1 MAYNF
6 KLKIDDLKVGKS
18 ESGMTYIPSTTE
30 TFSVKLHG
38 LRFNRK
44 IYQPGEIEAEL
55 SFELIIPDGTKLP
68 SVSQITTLLLNKD
81 VELYI
86 NENDKIAENYYVHQI
101 LPMQKSKSNL
111 LFVKLSIFSK
121 DKLMTLNKYS
131 KVYVAKKLGSD
142 ILNIERRNFTSDN
155 EQIYVDFSKMC
166 MLKYDYQKMVKNATT
181 SKSILIQIPSEF
193 IHPYLVQYNESF
205 YDFLARTA
213 NRCGE
218 FLYFEDGKL
227 VLGLKKRTIKEKE
240 EITVKD
246 GDKTETRTVVR
257 EKESAP
263 IVISNYLTVT
273 YQSITDS
280 PFKVD
285 SYSRDSIKDGQG
297 KMEGTNYDLIEKNS
311 LGYPHDTFPPK
322 PVYNSEL
329 ASDEYFF
336 PLYAN
341 KFTSYARETGCV
353 NGTADGF
360 GNQLFPIISKVA
372 SRSNDLS
379 HFFADM
385 IIAEGTIY
393 AKAAYKEHKTN
404 GDGYDD
410 YIKISEAEKSTKLE
424 FGDGNDC
431 AVPFGTLSPNGWTTL
446 NYYQDVRRHEEA
458 QQQQIICIDMGTNY
472 ADVKLGDKIALSED
486 GEPYTVIQIQLADN
500 GKWSQSYTTF
510 GGQMS
515 SKNDSD
521 QWQRVYAIPYA
532 KNDSVYKPYPPVL
545 DAPVI
550 RKAEPQTAFVVQN
563 DDPKYQGRVRIVYPW
578 QTDSKEAFKKLLDAE
593 NDYAKKEIDLDDAK
607 NKLARLQAE
616 MKKLKK
622 EREELRQDNEKKNN
636 QISEEKTERNNT
648 EKAIKAQVDLMVEKD
663 EEIATADQTISTKQ
677 ETISTNQAIL
687 YDSSK
692 TEKEKTTARTAISTA
707 QEAIDEAEAKKAQ
720 AESEKADA
728 EAEKKRLE
736 VLLKEQDAHI
746 QMLEDSKTDKTVL
759 TKKEAEIEVKNDKGE
774 VTGGKQKEIND
785 ANQAIVDAGKA
796 LRDAKDDVDKKANK
810 CKSVLSEMASPWI
823 RVSSPMATTG
833 GGTFFKP
840 NVGDEVL
847 INYDSGNIERPYVVG
862 SLFSK
867 NVLAPDERINR
878 TIGPNLHKNA
888 SIAIVSPN
896 GHGITFKDPGSGA
909 AFFGSVY
916 PGIGVI
922 NDYGDGIKW
931 PHTKD
936 LAGGI
941 KIGDRYGLYSIDMS
955 SDKRSVKI
963 SSSLGT
969 VKLDAFTGIT
979 ITAPNG
985 DVKIEGKNVM
995 IKAGNNLTLSSGT
1008 NMDEKKIVTSDTKEG
1023 KVLDVLDFLMKEEIV
1038 ERAINDF
1045 VTPFVDL
1052 SLARTV
1058 LEVFLRPVEGT
1069 MLVKSKRYLKLEAGN
1084 GKAQI
1089 KHNRYSKD
1097 IGIPGFIAKI
1107 DPSLENYNSNNLDT
1121 IQQLMQYVL
1130 PRLKADNGIPTII
1143 DNFVEQYITN
1153 WKNAVQKLT
1162 CYEEPDNCN
1171 LLVNENDPNVIKMT
1185 FASATWDD
1193 YDENTH
1199 EFDQKFVPIT
1209 PQQKTDYFKALNAFG
1224 QAVSAL
1230 FAHILRFETQADHDV
1245 ADNAPKVEKDVWA
1258 AFKDSFQVIIGC
1270 CEEQWEEIYTQNG
1283 NPTQEYL
1290 KVFQPHGSDPYIQ
1303 KTYLKRKWALLFLL
1317 KLSEKDLKYKNALK
1331 LSYKESDLTEDRL
1344 RDNFKWEQMT
1354 NNIQLLSTYPIGR
1367 TLVNYLK
1374 DPFLKKID
1382 MTAWMH
1388 TFRDKD
1394 MWIDN
1399 ESGQILFSDSSDKT
1413 SALENL
1419 INSDTCKYIE
1429 ANLYTIAALKKTLS
1443 SI

>member
-1 MAYNF
+1 MAYDF
-6 KLKIDDLKVGKS
+6 KLKIDDLKVGVS
-18 ESGMTYIPSTTE
+18 ESGVTYIPSTDE
-30 TFSVKLHG
+30 TFTVKLHG

-55 SFELIIPDGTKLP
+55 SFVLIIPDGTKLP
-68 SVSQITTLLLNKD
+68 SVSRITKLLLKKD

-86 NENDKIAENYYVHQI
+86 NENNKIAGNYYVHQVQ
-101 LPMQKSKSNL
+101 PMQKAGSSL

-142 ILNIERRNFTSDN
+142 ILNTERKNFTSEND
-155 EQIYVDFSKMC
+155 QIYVDFSKMC
-166 MLKYDYQKMVKNATT
+166 MLKYDYQKMVTNATT

-227 VLGLKKRTIKEKE
+227 VLGLKKRTEKE
-240 EITVKD
+240 QEVITVKD
-246 GDKTETRTVVR
+246 GDKTETKTIVR

-263 IVISNYLTVT
+263 IVITDYLSVT
-273 YQSITDS
+273 YQGITDS
-280 PFKVD
+280 PFEVD
-285 SYSRDSIKDGQG
+285 CYSRDSIKDGQG

-311 LGYPHDTFPPK
+311 LGYPHDTFPSK

-353 NGTADGF
+353 NGAGDGF
-360 GNQLFPIISKVA
+360 GNQLFPIISKFA
-372 SRSNDLS
+372 SKSNDLV
-379 HFFADM
+379 HFAADFV
-385 IIAEGTIY
+385 IAEGTMY
-393 AKAAYKEHKTN
+393 AKAASNEHKTN

-424 FGDGNDC
+424 FGDGETC

-446 NYYQDVRRHEEA
+446 NYYQDVRKHEEA
-458 QQQQIICIDMGTNY
+458 QQKKMICIDMGTNY

-500 GKWSQSYTTF
+500 GVWSQSYTTF
-510 GGQMS
+510 DGGMS
-515 SKNDSD
+515 SKNDSN
-521 QWQRVYAIPYA
+521 QWQRIYAIPYA
-532 KNDSVYKPYPPVL
+532 KINSVYKPYPPVL
-545 DAPVI
+545 DAPII
-550 RKAEPQTAFVVQN
+550 RNAEPQTAFVVRN
-563 DDPKYQGRVRIVYPW
+563 NDPKYQGRVRIVYPW
-578 QTDSKEAFKKLLDAE
+578 QTDSKSTFKDLLDAE
-593 NDYAKKEIDLDDAK
+593 SVYAVKEKDLAK
-607 NKLARLQAE
+607 AKEKLALLQAE

-622 EREELRQDNEKKNN
+622 EKAELELDDTKKN
-636 QISEEKTERNNT
+636 QLISDEKDERSKT

-663 EEIATADQTISTKQ
+663 KAITTADQTISTKQ

-687 YDSSK
+687 IDSSK
-692 TEKEKTTARTAISTA
+692 TESEKTAARTAISTA
-707 QEAIDEAEAKKAQ
+707 QEAIDEAEAKKTQ

-746 QMLEDSKTDKTVL
+746 QMLEDSKTDKTIL
-759 TKKEAEIEVKNDKGE
+759 TKKKAEIEVKNDKGE

-796 LRDAKDDVDKKANK
+796 LRDAKDDVDKKAKK

-847 INYDSGNIERPYVVG
+847 VNYDNGNIERPYVVG

-878 TIGPNLHKNA
+878 TIGPNLHRNA

-922 NDYGDGIKW
+922 NDYGKLDW

-1008 NMDEKKIVTSDTKEG
+1008 NMDEKKIINSDTKRG
-1023 KVLDVLDFLMKEEIV
+1023 KALDVFDFLVKEEIL
-1038 ERAINDF
+1038 ERSINDF

-1058 LEVFLRPVEGT
+1058 LEVFLRPIEGT
-1069 MLVKSKRYLKLEAGN
+1069 MLVKSKRYLKLEAGK

-1089 KHNRYSKD
+1089 KSDRYSNE

-1107 DPSLENYNSNNLDT
+1107 DPSLENYNSDNIGT
-1121 IQQLMQYVL
+1121 VQQLMPYVL
-1130 PRLKADNGIPTII
+1130 DRLKANGGIPSII
-1143 DNFVEQYITN
+1143 ENFVTQYENN
-1153 WKNAVQKLT
+1153 WDTAARNLDQYDTIADSDLVK
-1162 CYEEPDNCN
+1162 YEGPNLMDISFYQDNWN
-1171 LLVNENDPNVIKMT
+1171 NKAESWFNDKCIPNIDAQIKT
-1185 FASATWDD
+1185 SLAA
-1193 YDENTH
+1193 
-1199 EFDQKFVPIT
+1199 
-1209 PQQKTDYFKALNAFG
+1209 AANAFG
-1224 QAVSAL
+1224 QAVATL
-1230 FAHILRFETQADHDV
+1230 FHHYLAFEKLGSHNAV
-1245 ADNAPKVEKDVWA
+1245 AGESQIETDVWG
-1258 AFKDSFQVIIGC
+1258 AFDDSCKQ
-1270 CEEQWEEIYTQNG
+1270 IYNECDSVWVKLYASDHK
-1283 NPTQEYL
+1283 PSDKYL
-1290 KVFQPHGSDPYIQ
+1290 QDLIPCSDDPFIQ
-1303 KTYLKRKWALLFLL
+1303 KTYLKRKWALLFLF
-1317 KLSEKDLKYKNALK
+1317 KLSKKNPKYASALK
-1331 LSYKESDLTEDRL
+1331 LSYDDTDLTKDRL
-1344 RDNFKWEQMT
+1344 CDNFKWSKMIS
-1354 NNIQLLSTYPIGR
+1354 NIQFLSLHPFLGSLIDS
-1367 TLVNYLK
+1367 LK

-1394 MWIDN
+1394 MWADN
-1399 ESGQILFSDSSDKT
+1399 EDGQILFSDSSEKT

-1419 INSDTCKYIE
+1419 QQGDTSNYIE
-1429 ANLYTIAALKKTLS
+1429 ANQYTIAALKKALS
-1443 SI
+1443 SIN

>member
-1 MAYNF
+1 MAYDF
-6 KLKIDDLKVGKS
+6 KLKIDDLKVGVS
-18 ESGMTYIPSTTE
+18 ESGVTYVPSTDE
-30 TFSVKLHG
+30 TFTVKLHG

-55 SFELIIPDGTKLP
+55 SFVLIIPDGTKLP
-68 SVSQITTLLLNKD
+68 SVSRITKLLLKKD

-86 NENDKIAENYYVHQI
+86 NENNKIAGNYYVHQVQ
-101 LPMQKSKSNL
+101 PMQKAGSSL

-142 ILNIERRNFTSDN
+142 ILNTERKNFTSEND
-155 EQIYVDFSKMC
+155 QIYVDFSKMC
-166 MLKYDYQKMVKNATT
+166 MLKYDYQKMVTNATT

-227 VLGLKKRTIKEKE
+227 VLGLRKRTEKAQE
-240 EITVKD
+240 VITVKV
-246 GDKTETRTVVR
+246 GNETETKTIVR
-257 EKESAP
+257 EKESDP
-263 IVISNYLTVT
+263 IVITDYLSVT
-273 YQSITDS
+273 YQGITDS
-280 PFKVD
+280 PFEVD
-285 SYSRDSIKDGQG
+285 CYSRDSIKDGQG

-311 LGYPHDTFPPK
+311 LGYPHDTFPSK

-336 PLYAN
+336 PLYAD
-341 KFTSYARETGCV
+341 KFTSFKRERG
-353 NGTADGF
+353 GA
-360 GNQLFPIISKVA
+360 NQIFPIISKIA
-372 SRSNDLS
+372 SKSNDLV
-379 HFFADM
+379 HFAADVV
-385 IIAEGTIY
+385 IAEGTMY
-393 AKAAYKEHKTN
+393 AKAATNEHKTN
-404 GDGYDD
+404 SDGYED
-410 YIKISEAEKSTKLE
+410 YIKINEAEKSTKLE
-424 FGDGNDC
+424 LGDGETC
-431 AVPFGTLSPNGWTTL
+431 AVPFGTLSPKGWTTL
-446 NYYQDVRRHEEA
+446 NYYQDVRKHEEA
-458 QQQQIICIDMGTNY
+458 QQKKMICIDMGTNY
-472 ADVKLGDKIALSED
+472 ADVKLGDKIALSKD

-500 GKWSQSYTTF
+500 GVWSQSYTTF
-510 GGQMS
+510 DGGMS
-515 SKNDSD
+515 SKNDSN
-521 QWQRVYAIPYA
+521 QWQRIYAIPYA
-532 KNDSVYKPYPPVL
+532 KIDSVYKPYPPVL
-545 DAPVI
+545 DAPII
-550 RKAEPQTAFVVQN
+550 RNAEPQTAFVVRN
-563 DDPKYQGRVRIVYPW
+563 NDPKYQGRVRIVYPW
-578 QTDSKEAFKKLLDAE
+578 QTDSKSTFKDLLDAE
-593 NDYAKKEIDLDDAK
+593 SVYAVKEKDLAK
-607 NKLARLQAE
+607 AKEKLALLQAE

-622 EREELRQDNEKKNN
+622 QREELELDVTKKD
-636 QISEEKTERNNT
+636 QLISDEKTERNKT

-663 EEIATADQTISTKQ
+663 KVITTADQTISTKQ

-847 INYDSGNIERPYVVG
+847 INYDNGNIERPYVVG

-878 TIGPNLHKNA
+878 TIGPNLHRNA

-916 PGIGVI
+916 PGIGGI
-922 NDYGDGIKW
+922 NDYGKLDW

-1008 NMDEKKIVTSDTKEG
+1008 NTDNKKIVNSDTRRG
-1023 KVLDVLDFLMKEEIV
+1023 KALDVFDFLVKEEIL
-1038 ERAINDF
+1038 ERSINDF

-1058 LEVFLRPVEGT
+1058 LEVFLRPIEGT
-1069 MLVKSKRYLKLEAGN
+1069 LLVKSKRYLKLEAGK

-1089 KHNRYSKD
+1089 KRDRYAKN
-1097 IGIPGFIAKI
+1097 IIVPGFFSKL
-1107 DPSLENYNSNNLDT
+1107 DPSLENYNSDNLGT
-1121 IQQLMQYVL
+1121 IQQMLEYVL
-1130 PRLKADNGIPTII
+1130 PLLSQASGIGSLI
-1143 DNFVEQYITN
+1143 DDFSEKY
-1153 WKNAVQKLT
+1153 VQKWQDAYDKKRAYLATANT
-1162 CYEEPDNCN
+1162 CILKEKVNDLEEETFDKVTW
-1171 LLVNENDPNVIKMT
+1171 VNR
-1185 FASATWDD
+1185 
-1193 YDENTH
+1193 DENS
-1199 EFDQKFVPIT
+1199 FNGKYIDGIQDSV
-1209 PQQKTDYFKALNAFG
+1209 KTEHATKANAFG
-1224 QAVSAL
+1224 LAVAS
-1230 FAHILRFETQADHDV
+1230 FFVHKNRFEHLADHDDA
-1245 ADNAPKVEKDVWA
+1245 ADDPKVKKDVWA
-1258 AFKDSFQVIIGC
+1258 AFGSSLIRLDNELDDDWDELYSAQIRPPKPSS
-1270 CEEQWEEIYTQNG
+1270 N
-1283 NPTQEYL
+1283 YL
-1290 KVFQPHGSDPYIQ
+1290 DVRDPSDLYVN
-1303 KTYLKRKWALLFLL
+1303 KTFLKRKWALLFLL
-1317 KLSEKDLKYKNALK
+1317 KLSEKDSKYASALK
-1331 LSYKESDLTEDRL
+1331 LSYVDTDLTEDRL
-1344 RDNFKWEQMT
+1344 CDNFKWSKMIS
-1354 NNIQLLSTYPIGR
+1354 NIQFLSTHPFLGSLI
-1367 TLVNYLK
+1367 NSLK
-1374 DPFLKKID
+1374 DPFLKKLD

-1388 TFRDKD
+1388 TFRDRD
-1394 MWIDN
+1394 MWADK
-1399 ESGQILFSDSSDKT
+1399 EGGQILFSDSSEKT

-1419 INSDTCKYIE
+1419 QQGDASSYIE
-1429 ANLYTIAALKKTLS
+1429 ANQYTIAALKKALS
-1443 SI
+1443 SIN